1 MSDQGARVT
10 APTYSVGLDLGQQK
24 DSTAIAIVEVA
35 HAPDPVR
42 PARQCN
48 HYGVRHL
55 ERLPLGTSYP
65 AVVER
70 VSGLIRTPPL
80 PGSPLAVDQTG
91 VGRPV
96 VDLLR
101 QATLPCRL
109 VPVTITFGGL
119 AHQEGRDWRV
129 PKKDLVGVLL
139 VLLQSDRLRMNRK
152 KIPLAEVLA
161 KELANFRV
169 KVTANANETFESL
182 RESDHDDLVLAL
194 ALACWA
200 AERYPV
206 IGPGSLVT
214 SVQQWAPALM
224 QPSRGV
230 FGEHREFAQGRLW

>member
-1 MSDQGARVT
+1 MT
-10 APTYSVGLDLGQQK
+10 APTYSVGLDIGQQR
-24 DSTAIAIVEVA
+24 DPTALAIVEIT
-35 HAPDPVR
+35 HAPDPIR

-55 ERLPLGTSYP
+55 ERLPLGTCYP
-65 AVVER
+65 NVVER
-70 VSGLIRTPPL
+70 VSDLIKRPPL

-96 VDLLR
+96 VYFLR
-101 QATLPCRL
+101 QANLPCRL

-152 KIPLAEVLA
+152 KIPLAEALA

-169 KVTANANETFESL
+169 KVTANANETWSARDGE
-182 RESDHDDLVLAL
+182 HDDMVLAL

-214 SVQQWAPALM
+214 SVQRLSDLSPALV
-224 QPSRGV
+224 QARGV